1 MVKPENQFLVD
12 TAFIAERTSKMFLG
26 TPLLTKNGKDHTFTF
41 GCARDFLNLRRDFGM
56 RSCLLL
62 IGKEAHFFAPAENIE
77 NFIAFLQGLG
87 IHYINDRENSGL
99 NLVGALRSQFTH
111 VVTADKRFLQF
122 SKEDFTIVLVR
133 QPNVRK
139 WDRFSPEAVKAAMGI
154 SPEQV
159 PAYFALTAAS
169 KTRAL
174 YRKQAIDLIKQHGNL
189 DSIFKNLA
197 KVTSER
203 IRQKLQDNE
212 VTVRDRFV
220 RSTVEAVQNLCCENC
235 QNSSEINLDTE
246 SNRQFL
252 REYGFHSL
260 VRLLE
265 GSPDSPF

>member
-1 MVKPENQFLVD
+1 MVKPESHFLVD
-12 TAFIAERTSKMFLG
+12 AAFIVERTSKMFLG

-41 GCARDFLNLRRDFGM
+41 GCARDFLNLRRTLGM
-56 RSCLLL
+56 RSCVLL
-62 IGKEAHFFAPAENIE
+62 IGKEAYFLATAENTE
-77 NFIAFLQGLG
+77 SFIAFLQGLG
-87 IHYINDRENSGL
+87 VHYINDRENSGL

-111 VVTADKRFLQF
+111 VVTADKRFLQL
-122 SKEDFTIVLVR
+122 SKEDFTIVLLR

-159 PAYFALTAAS
+159 PTYLALTAAS

-174 YRKQAIDLIKQHGNL
+174 YRKQAIDLIKQYGNL

-197 KVTSER
+197 KVASER
-203 IRQKLQDNE
+203 IRQKLQGNE
-212 VTVRDRFV
+212 VAMRDRFV
-220 RSTVEAVQNLCCENC
+220 RSTVAAVQHPCYENFK
-235 QNSSEINLDTE
+235 NSSLTNLNNE

-265 GSPDSPF
+265 DSPDSPF

>member
-1 MVKPENQFLVD
+1 MVKLKNQFLVD
-12 TAFIAERTSKMFLG
+12 TAFIVERTSKMFLG

-41 GCARDFLNLRRDFGM
+41 ACARDFLNMKRALGM
-56 RSCLLL
+56 RSYVLL
-62 IGKEAHFFAPAENIE
+62 IGKESHFLATAENTE
-77 NFIAFLQGLG
+77 NFIAFLQALG
-87 IHYINDRENSGL
+87 VHYINDLEKSGL
-99 NLVGALRSQFTH
+99 NLGGALRSQFTH
-111 VVTADKRFLQF
+111 VVTADKRFLQL

-139 WDRFSPEAVKAAMGI
+139 FDQLSPEAVKAAMGI

-159 PAYFALTAAS
+159 PTYLALTAAS

-174 YRKQAIDLIKQHGNL
+174 YRKQAIDLIKQYGNF

-197 KVTSER
+197 KVASER
-203 IRQKLQDNE
+203 IRQKLHENE
-212 VTVRDRFV
+212 VAMRDRFV
-220 RSTVEAVQNLCCENC
+220 RSTVEAVQNLWCKNC
-235 QNSSEINLDTE
+235 RNSSVINLDTE

-265 GSPDSPF
+265 DSPDSPF